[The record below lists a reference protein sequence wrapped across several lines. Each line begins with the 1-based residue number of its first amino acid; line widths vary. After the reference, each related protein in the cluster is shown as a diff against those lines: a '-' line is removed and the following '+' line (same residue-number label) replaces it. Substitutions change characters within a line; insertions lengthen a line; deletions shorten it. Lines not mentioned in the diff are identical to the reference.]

1 MNEQNSLSKTLT
13 DQSLPHQLTQ
23 RISDIRANL
32 QRARQEACDRFRV
45 RPRADTLLKTLRILA
60 DKALRDLLELYPL
73 PKGAALAAVGGFG
86 RGELYPFSDV
96 DLLILLP
103 SEPTPADETT
113 LSGLVAA
120 MWDVGLEPGCSVRTI
135 EQCLSEA
142 RSDITVETSLLE
154 MRWIAG
160 SRALTQRLITRMKEQ
175 LDARNFFQAKRSEM
189 QQRHA
194 RYQDTPYSLE
204 PNCKESPGGLRDLQV
219 ILWMAKAAGFG
230 KSWREIAQSGLL
242 TRTEARDLN
251 RAEQAFKRLRI
262 ELHLLVNRREDR
274 LLFDLQHGLADAYQ
288 IKPTITRRSS
298 EILMQ
303 RYYWAARLVT
313 QLNTL
318 LVQAIGEHLF
328 PLPSLNGHA
337 LSQHYQ
343 AHHNRLDINDEELFQ
358 KHPSEL
364 LNVFLVMQQHPE
376 LTELSAR
383 ALRAIWHAR
392 HLIDAKFRADPVN
405 RDLFIDIL
413 KQNQGIVHAL
423 RRMTM
428 LNILPRYLPAFRRV
442 VGQMQHDLFHVYT
455 VDQHTLAV
463 LRNIRRFTMVEHAQ
477 EYPLATRLTANFD
490 RHWLLYVA
498 ALFHDIA
505 KGRGGDHSTLGAEE
519 VKKFARAHRL
529 ERDETELVVF
539 LVRHHLL
546 MSQVAQK
553 KDLSDP
559 QVIHEFARIVQTP
572 RNLTALYLLTVA
584 DVRGTSPKV
593 WNAWKGKLLEDL
605 FNLTLAKLGGSSG
618 DSNTVLRQRMDEAA
632 SLTRLAGL
640 RDDAR
645 EAFWN
650 ELDIA
655 YFLRHDAAEIA
666 WHTRHL
672 YHCFRT
678 DETVVKARPTEGGE
692 GIQVMIYTKHVK
704 GLFARLCGYFGSRG
718 LSIQDAR
725 IHTTRGGY
733 GLDSFIVLPI
743 DRQRDL
749 RSDSALIEHELS
761 TQLDQLS
768 LADLNKQIGM
778 RSSRLSKAFP
788 FPPSVEIKPGEG
800 NDSWVVDITA
810 TDRAGLLSDLAQVFV
825 AFNVYLQ
832 TAKVMTLGDRVEDV
846 FVIKGEALAQPR
858 TQRQFERALLD
869 TLSQENQRAA

>member
-1 MNEQNSLSKTLT
+1 MTQQSELNETLSESLGAIRSKINS
-13 DQSLPHQLTQ
+13 
-23 RISDIRANL
+23 
-32 QRARQEACDRFRV
+32 ARQAAFEKYRIN
-45 RPRADTLLKTLRILA
+45 PRADSLLNTLRRIA
-60 DKALRDLLELYPL
+60 DQALRQLLSLYPL

-96 DLLILLP
+96 DLLVLLP
-103 SEPTPADETT
+103 AEPSPSAEAT
-113 LSGLVAA
+113 LSGLIAA
-120 MWDVGLEPGCSVRTI
+120 MWDVGLEPGCSVRTV
-135 EQCLSEA
+135 EQCLTEA
-142 RSDITVETSLLE
+142 RADITVETSLLE
-154 MRWIAG
+154 LRWLAG
-160 SRALTQRLITRMKEQ
+160 SRSLTQVFMQRMKDQ
-175 LDARNFFQAKRSEM
+175 LDPKIFYQAKRSEM
-189 QQRHA
+189 QQRHS

-230 KSWREIAQSGLL
+230 QSWDQIAQSGLL
-242 TRTEARDLN
+242 THAEARDLN

-274 LLFDLQHGLADAYQ
+274 LLFDLQHGLAQAYQ
-288 IKPTITRRSS
+288 ITATETRRAS

-328 PLPSLNGHA
+328 PL
-337 LSQHYQ
+337 SQTDARKLDSHYV
-343 AHHNRLDINDEELFQ
+343 AHHHRLDIIDEELFQ

-364 LNVFLVMQQHPE
+364 LRVFLVMQQNPE

-392 HLIDAKFRADPVN
+392 LLIDASFRAEPNN
-405 RDLFIDIL
+405 RHFFIEIL
-413 KQNQGIVHAL
+413 KQSQGIVHAL

-428 LNILPRYLPAFRRV
+428 LNILPRYIPAFRRV

-463 LRNIRRFTMVEHAQ
+463 VRNVRRFTMLEHAQ
-477 EYPLATRLTANFD
+477 EYPLATRLIAGFD
-490 RHWLLYVA
+490 RHWLIYVA

-519 VKKFARAHRL
+519 VRKFARTHDLAK
-529 ERDETELVVF
+529 DETALVVF

-559 QVIHEFARIVQTP
+559 QVIRDFAALVHTP

-605 FNLTLAKLGGSSG
+605 FNLTLAALGGSLG

-645 EAFWN
+645 ESFWA

-655 YFLRHDAAEIA
+655 YFMRHDAQEIA

-672 YHCFRT
+672 YYCFGT
-678 DETVVKARPTEGGE
+678 EETVVKARPTEGGE
-692 GIQVMIYTKHVK
+692 GLQVMVYTKHVK
-704 GLFARLCGYFGSRG
+704 ELFARLCGYFGYRG

-725 IHTTRGGY
+725 IHTTRQGY
-733 GLDSFIVLPI
+733 ALDSFIVLPT
-743 DRQRDL
+743 DRERDL
-749 RSDSALIEHELS
+749 RADAALIEHELS
-761 TQLDQLS
+761 TQLDLLS
-768 LADLNKQIGM
+768 LDDLKHQINT
-778 RSSRLSKAFP
+778 RASRLSKAFP
-788 FPPSVEIKPGEG
+788 FPPLVAIRPGDD
-800 NDSWVVDITA
+800 NASWVLDITA
-810 TDRAGLLSDLAQVFV
+810 TDRSGLLSDLAQLFV
-825 AFNVYLQ
+825 SFNIHLQ

-846 FVIKGEALAQPR
+846 FVIKGETLSQPR
-858 TQRQFERALLD
+858 TQRQFERAVLD
-869 TLSQENQRAA
+869 TLSQEQQRAA

>member
-1 MNEQNSLSKTLT
+1 MTEQKGLDEALNES
-13 DQSLPHQLTQ
+13 
-23 RISDIRANL
+23 ISTIRSQIKL
-32 QRARQEACDRFRV
+32 EREAAFLKYRLK
-45 RPRADTLLKTLRILA
+45 PRADVLLTGLRRTA
-60 DKALRDLLELYPL
+60 DVALRQLLELYPL

-103 SEPTPADETT
+103 KDPSTADEAT

-142 RSDITVETSLLE
+142 RADITVETSLLE
-154 MRWIAG
+154 LRWIAG
-160 SRALTQRLITRMKEQ
+160 SRSLTQRFMLNMKEQ
-175 LDARNFFQAKRSEM
+175 LDPRSFFQAKRSEM
-189 QQRHA
+189 QQRHS
-194 RYQDTPYSLE
+194 RFQDTPYSLE
-204 PNCKESPGGLRDLQV
+204 PNCKESPGGLRDIQV
-219 ILWMAKAAGFG
+219 IQWMARAAGFG
-230 KSWREIAQSGLL
+230 QSWSQIAQSGLL
-242 TRTEARDLN
+242 TRAEARDLN

-262 ELHLLVNRREDR
+262 ELHLLANRREDR
-274 LLFDLQHGLADAYQ
+274 LLFDLQHGLAQAYQ
-288 IKPTITRRSS
+288 ITASATRRAS

-328 PLPSLNGHA
+328 PLPVNDARPLDEYYLA
-337 LSQHYQ
+337 Y
-343 AHHNRLDINDEELFQ
+343 HNRLDIKDESLFE
-358 KHPSEL
+358 KYPSEL
-364 LNVFLVMQQHPE
+364 LRVFLVMQQHPE

-392 HLIDAKFRADPVN
+392 HLIDASFRAEPVN
-405 RDLFIDIL
+405 RRLFIEIL

-428 LNILPRYLPAFRRV
+428 LNVLPRYLPVFRRV

-477 EYPLATRLTANFD
+477 EYPLATRLTAGFD
-490 RHWLLYVA
+490 KHWLLYVA

-505 KGRGGDHSTLGAEE
+505 KGRGGDHSILGAEE
-519 VKKFARAHRL
+519 VRKFARSHYL
-529 ERDETELVVF
+529 ESEETELVVF

-559 QVIHEFARIVQTP
+559 QVIRDFALLVQTP

-584 DVRGTSPKV
+584 DIRGTSPKV

-605 FNLTLAKLGGSSG
+605 FHLTLATLGGSSG
-618 DSNTVLRQRMDEAA
+618 DANTVLKQRMDEAA

-645 EAFWN
+645 EAFWS
-650 ELDIA
+650 ELDVA
-655 YFLRHDAAEIA
+655 YFLRHDAHEIA

-672 YHCFRT
+672 YHCFLT
-678 DETVVKARPTEGGE
+678 EDTLVKARPTEGADGL
-692 GIQVMIYTKHVK
+692 QVLVYTKHDK
-704 GLFARLCGYFGSRG
+704 NLFARLSGYFGCRG

-733 GLDSFIVLPI
+733 ALDSFIVLPT

-749 RSDSALIEHELS
+749 RSEATLIEHELT
-761 TQLDQLS
+761 TQLDQMRVE
-768 LADLNKQIGM
+768 DLKYQIGM
-778 RSSRLSKAFP
+778 RPSRLSKAFP
-788 FPPSVEIKPGEG
+788 YPPSVEIKPGDG
-800 NDSWVVDITA
+800 NASWVIDITA
-810 TDRAGLLSDLAQVFV
+810 TDRPGLLGALAQVFV
-825 AFNVYLQ
+825 SFNINLQ
-832 TAKVMTLGDRVEDV
+832 TAKVMTLGDRVEDT
-846 FVIKGEALAQPR
+846 FVVQGDALSQPR
-858 TQRQFERALLD
+858 TQRQFERALLE
-869 TLSQENQRAA
+869 TLTQEQPRAV